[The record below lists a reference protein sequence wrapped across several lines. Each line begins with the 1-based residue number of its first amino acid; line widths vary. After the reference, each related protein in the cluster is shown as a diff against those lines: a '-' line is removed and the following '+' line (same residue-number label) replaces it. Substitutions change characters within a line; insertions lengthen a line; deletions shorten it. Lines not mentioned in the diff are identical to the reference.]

1 MTEAF
6 HDKQFPNETTEY
18 RERRNAL
25 LQSEMD
31 LRQRIEEVAALRR
44 SLPLGGAPPEDYAFE
59 EEIAD
64 KTVTQVHLSG
74 LFAPGKDTLL
84 LYSFMYPPD
93 AEAPC
98 PACTAL
104 IDGLDGTAPHLMD
117 RVNFAAV
124 ARASI
129 QKFRAWADSRGWR
142 NIRLLSSA
150 RNTYNRDYFA
160 ETDLASQLPVMNVFV
175 KSTDATIRHFYATE
189 LLYTPSEGHPRH
201 ADLFWPLWN
210 LLDITPGGRG
220 TDWLPK
226 YSYD

>member
-84 LYSFMYPPD
+84 LYSFM
-93 AEAPC
+93 
-98 PACTAL
+98 
-104 IDGLDGTAPHLMD
+104 GTAPPPPGPP
-117 RVNFAAV
+117 RRNAFPAP
-124 ARASI
+124 
-129 QKFRAWADSRGWR
+129 DSES
-142 NIRLLSSA
+142 IRLPISA
-150 RNTYNRDYFA
+150 TL
-160 ETDLASQLPVMNVFV
+160 T
-175 KSTDATIRHFYATE
+175 
-189 LLYTPSEGHPRH
+189 
-201 ADLFWPLWN
+201 
-210 LLDITPGGRG
+210 
-220 TDWLPK
+220 
-226 YSYD
+226 